1 MSKTVQ
7 YWLIGIL
14 SVILAAMVVL
24 TAAVLMFV
32 NLLLNF

>member
-1 MSKTVQ
+1 VSKTVQ